1 VVVDSPEEGS
11 AVAVAEPGETVLS
24 RAATILRNEPVLVL
38 SLTLAVLSM
47 ILVPPSKVYLSYMDF
62 KVLGCLF
69 ALMAVVAGFRS
80 IGLFERLSVLLL
92 SQVRSVR
99 HVSILLVGLT
109 FFTSMWITNDVALI
123 TFVPFSLVVFRMLG
137 DTQPV
142 MLTIVLQT
150 VAANVGS
157 SLTPMGNPQN
167 LYLFSYYHMG
177 TGEFFL
183 TMMPMV
189 AVGGGVLFCLVFF
202 IGTGR
207 QSIVV
212 PLVQKKDP
220 LVLGPVIR
228 YSVLFLL
235 SILAVFDIL
244 PWYAVVVVVGLSV
257 GIRQL
262 RKVDY
267 GLLLT
272 FVGFFIFVGNLGA
285 APFVRAGSERILAG
299 RVFMVSLLA
308 SQMLSN
314 VPAALLLSRF
324 TLESGQLLLGVN
336 VGGCGTLIASL
347 ASVISF
353 KLFVAHDIGSSWKYL
368 WLFTKVNVL
377 FVLVFIG
384 LWLVQ

>member
-1 VVVDSPEEGS
+1 M
-11 AVAVAEPGETVLS
+11 AVAEPGETVLS
-24 RAATILRNEPVLVL
+24 RAAANLRNEPVLVL
-38 SLTLAVLSM
+38 SQALAVLSM
-47 ILVPPSKVYLSYMDF
+47 ILVPPSKAYLAYMDF

-92 SQVRSVR
+92 AQVHSVR
-99 HVSILLVGLT
+99 RVSILLVGLT
-109 FFTSMWITNDVALI
+109 FFASMWITNDVALI
-123 TFVPFSLVVFRMLG
+123 TFVPFTLVVFKMLG
-137 DTQPV
+137 DARPI

-183 TMMPMV
+183 TMLPMV
-189 AVGGGVLFCLVFF
+189 AVGGGVLFCMVFF

-212 PLVQKKDP
+212 PLVQKTGP
-220 LVLGPVIR
+220 LAIGPVIR
-228 YSVLFLL
+228 YSILFLL

-244 PWYAVVVVVGLSV
+244 AWYAVVVVVGLSV

-267 GLLLT
+267 SLLLT
-272 FVGFFIFVGNLGA
+272 FVGFFILVGNLGSA
-285 APFVRAGSERILAG
+285 SFVRAGLERILAG

-308 SQMLSN
+308 SQVLSN

-324 TLESGQLLLGVN
+324 TLDSGQLLLGVN
-336 VGGCGTLIASL
+336 AGGCGTLIASL

-353 KLFVAHDIGSSWKYL
+353 KLFAAHDAGSSWRYL
-368 WLFTKVNVL
+368 WVFTKVNVL
-377 FVLVFIG
+377 FVLVFVG
-384 LWLVQ
+384 LRLIQ

>member
-1 VVVDSPEEGS
+1 M
-11 AVAVAEPGETVLS
+11 AVAEPGETVLS
-24 RAATILRNEPVLVL
+24 RAAAILRNEPVLVL
-38 SLTLAVLSM
+38 SLTLAALSM
-47 ILVPPSKVYLSYMDF
+47 ILVPPSNVYLSYVDF

-92 SQVRSVR
+92 SQVHSVR
-99 HVSILLVGLT
+99 QVSILLVGLT

-137 DTQPV
+137 DARPI

-167 LYLFSYYHMG
+167 LYLYSYYHMG
-177 TGEFFL
+177 TEEFFL
-183 TMMPMV
+183 TMLPMV
-189 AVGGGVLFCLVFF
+189 AVGGGVLLCMVFF

-207 QSIVV
+207 QPIVV
-212 PLVQKKDP
+212 PLVQHTGP
-220 LVLGPVIR
+220 LALGPVIR
-228 YSVLFLL
+228 YSILFLL

-244 PWYAVVVVVGLSV
+244 PWYIIALVVGLSV
-257 GIRQL
+257 GTRQL
-262 RKVDY
+262 RKIDY

-272 FVGFFIFVGNLGA
+272 FVGFFIFVGNLGS
-285 APFVRAGSERILAG
+285 APFVRAGLERILAG
-299 RVFMVSLLA
+299 RVFVISLLA
-308 SQMLSN
+308 SQVLSN

-324 TLESGQLLLGVN
+324 TLESEQLLLGVN

-353 KLFVAHDIGSSWKYL
+353 KLFAAHDAGSSWRYL
-368 WLFTKVNVL
+368 WMFTKVNVL
-377 FVLVFIG
+377 FVLVFVG
-384 LWLVQ
+384 LWLI

>member
-1 VVVDSPEEGS
+1 M
-11 AVAVAEPGETVLS
+11 AVAEPGETVLS
-24 RAATILRNEPVLVL
+24 RAAANLRNEPVLVL

-47 ILVPPSKVYLSYMDF
+47 ILVPPSKAYLAYMDF

-92 SQVRSVR
+92 AQVHSVR
-99 HVSILLVGLT
+99 RVSILLVGLT
-109 FFTSMWITNDVALI
+109 FFASMWITNDVALI
-123 TFVPFSLVVFRMLG
+123 TFVPFTLVVFRMLG
-137 DTQPV
+137 DARPI

-183 TMMPMV
+183 TMLPMV
-189 AVGGGVLFCLVFF
+189 AVGGGVLFCMVFF

-212 PLVQKKDP
+212 PLVQKTGP
-220 LVLGPVIR
+220 LAIGPVIR
-228 YSVLFLL
+228 YSILFLL

-244 PWYAVVVVVGLSV
+244 PWYAVVVGLSV

-272 FVGFFIFVGNLGA
+272 FVGFFILVGNLGSA
-285 APFVRAGSERILAG
+285 SFVRVGLERILAG

-308 SQMLSN
+308 SQVLSN

-324 TLESGQLLLGVN
+324 TLDSGQLLLGVN
-336 VGGCGTLIASL
+336 AGGCGTLIASL

-353 KLFVAHDIGSSWKYL
+353 KLFAAYDAGSSWKYL
-368 WLFTKVNVL
+368 WVFTKVNVL
-377 FVLVFIG
+377 FVLVFVG
-384 LWLVQ
+384 LRLIQ